1 VRRGTELS
9 LAIGVPL
16 LHIVLWQVASSRN
29 WIDSHLYPSPS
40 EIVKD
45 ARRLVKDGTLQHD
58 LWVSTRRIL
67 YGYLIGTA
75 SGIIVG
81 FITGAQRLVRAALEP
96 LLSSLYTVP
105 KLALLPIF
113 LTVFGFGEKA
123 IVMLIA
129 TTVFFF
135 VWISTMAAVIG
146 VAEGY
151 REAAQSFGVSSWQ
164 MFRHVLW
171 PASLPAIFVGMRI
184 AAGVSVLML
193 IGVEFVIADDGLGYL
208 IEQGRTLLLVQ
219 QTYVGIVCAA
229 LLGLVFTW
237 VVRLLARVL
246 TPWSKPDN
254 TADMI

>member
-1 VRRGTELS
+1 MG
-9 LAIGVPL
+9 
-16 LHIVLWQVASSRN
+16 H
-29 WIDSHLYPSPS
+29 
-40 EIVKD
+40 
-45 ARRLVKDGTLQHD
+45 
-58 LWVSTRRIL
+58 TRRIL

-81 FITGAQRLVRAALEP
+81 FLTGAHRLLRAALEP

-135 VWISTMAAVIG
+135 VWISTMAAVVG
-146 VAEGY
+146 VADGY
-151 REAAQSFGVSSWQ
+151 REAARSFGVSPWQ

-193 IGVEFVIADDGLGYL
+193 IGVEFGHRRRRARLSHRAGPHAAAVAANLRRHRLRGAARARLHLGCPVA
-208 IEQGRTLLLVQ
+208 RSPAHSLVQ
-219 QTYVGIVCAA
+219 TGQHS
-229 LLGLVFTW
+229 
-237 VVRLLARVL
+237 RHDL
-246 TPWSKPDN
+246 TQQSKGGHLDP
-254 TADMI
+254 A